1 MTIPENMIGNSLNII
16 GSEWVIIIFVA
27 LILIL
32 GTNKLPETARK
43 LGKAVNEFNR
53 AKNEIQTNM
62 KNATNQNLDVSGP
75 VENERQKLEMIAKS
89 LGIRVE
95 DKTDDDLRKIIS
107 DKIGQKKV
115 DESENSKT

>member
-1 MTIPENMIGNSLNII
+1 MTIPESMIGNSLNII

-32 GTNKLPETARK
+32 GTNKLPEAARK

-53 AKNEIQTNM
+53 AKNEIQTNV